1 MRSKIPFNKLGM
13 LLYQEGGC
21 VEGKN
26 RILLAVDGSA
36 QALEA
41 VRYVS
46 NMVPSQRSHVV
57 LYYLGY
63 ETTNLYSDLDANPL
77 YRSKIA
83 DIKRW
88 MGDERISM
96 GSFMESA
103 EKLLFEAGYDK
114 DSVEMKIENK
124 GLGVSDDIIREA
136 YNPYSAVVVGRTGT
150 SKFKD
155 ALMKSAAYHI
165 IAEVKHIPV
174 IVVGGTPRS
183 QKVLIAFDG
192 SIGSMKGVI
201 SVAQLL
207 GGSNCQ
213 VMLYTLIVPG
223 NKFWIA
229 DKESLSFEEITDT
242 KEYNMKK
249 LAPRFTEA
257 KSLLKNG
264 GILSENIT
272 NKVVII
278 DANRAKNIIATAEEG
293 GFQSIVVG
301 RRGQV
306 SALEEFFVSR
316 ISEKILKFGEKS
328 AVWII

>member
-1 MRSKIPFNKLGM
+1 
-13 LLYQEGGC
+13 

-26 RILLAVDGSA
+26 RILLAVDGSD
-36 QALEA
+36 QAMEA

-46 NMVPSQRSHVV
+46 RMMPSHRSHVV

-103 EKLLFEAGYDK
+103 EKILFAAGYDK
-114 DSVEMKIENK
+114 ESVEVKIAQK

-136 YNPYSAVVVGRTGT
+136 YNPYSAVVLGRTGT

-174 IVVGGTPRS
+174 IVVGGKPRS
-183 QKVLIAFDG
+183 EKILIAFDG

-207 GGSNCQ
+207 GEAKCQ

-229 DKESLSFEEITDT
+229 DKESISFDEVTDT

-249 LAPRFTEA
+249 LAPRFSEA
-257 KSLLKNG
+257 KGILKNG
-264 GILSENIT
+264 GILPENIF
-272 NKVVII
+272 NKLVII
-278 DANRAKNIIATAEEG
+278 DANRAKNIIATAEET
-293 GFQSIVVG
+293 GFDSIVIG
-301 RRGQV
+301 RRGQI
-306 SALEEFFVSR
+306 SAIEGFFVSR
-316 ISEKILKFGEKS
+316 ISEKILKYGEKS
-328 AVWII
+328 VVWII